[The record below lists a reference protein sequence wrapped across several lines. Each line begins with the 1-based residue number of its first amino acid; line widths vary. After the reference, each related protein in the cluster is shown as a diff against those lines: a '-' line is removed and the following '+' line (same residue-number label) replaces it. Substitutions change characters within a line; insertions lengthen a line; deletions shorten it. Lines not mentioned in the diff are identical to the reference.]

1 MGIKSIVLYVYVELD
16 DETFYI
22 KILLEITFQ
31 VKNGKFCGNMVVK
44 YLSMVTTHDWG
55 SWRIRPKLP
64 ECDVPLLKDK
74 GEYWI
79 DKDTYRRLMTLI

>member
-1 MGIKSIVLYVYVELD
+1 M
-16 DETFYI
+16 
-22 KILLEITFQ
+22 
-31 VKNGKFCGNMVVK
+31 KNGKFCGNMVVK

-55 SWRIRPKLP
+55 SCRIRLRLS

-79 DKDTYRRLMTLI
+79 YIDDL